1 MKVMITGITG
11 VIGSAVADLIEN
23 DHEVFGVD
31 IRKSE
36 RANTTQM
43 DLADSVDEVA
53 KIFEGM
59 DVVIHLA
66 ADPRHDPW
74 IGWKELMRPNV
85 ISTTNVYD
93 AAHKSGIRRFIFGSS
108 MRVVAGYEFDEP
120 YASIINGKYDGID
133 KGSIKLIKGLGQDNR
148 PNNEYATS
156 KILGESLG
164 SYFSEFEGMEVL
176 VVRIG
181 SLKHGSDKPG
191 HDSRSW
197 VAYMSLRDIAGFFRA
212 CIEKKE
218 VGYDILYAAS
228 DNDWKVYDTP
238 YAYKYL
244 NFQPL
249 DNAENFRG

>member
-11 VIGSAVADLIEN
+11 VIGTSVADLIED

-85 ISTTNVYD
+85 ITTTNVYD
-93 AAHKSGIRRFIFGSS
+93 AAHKF
-108 MRVVAGYEFDEP
+108 
-120 YASIINGKYDGID
+120 
-133 KGSIKLIKGLGQDNR
+133 
-148 PNNEYATS
+148 
-156 KILGESLG
+156 
-164 SYFSEFEGMEVL
+164 
-176 VVRIG
+176 
-181 SLKHGSDKPG
+181 
-191 HDSRSW
+191 
-197 VAYMSLRDIAGFFRA
+197 
-212 CIEKKE
+212 
-218 VGYDILYAAS
+218 
-228 DNDWKVYDTP
+228 
-238 YAYKYL
+238 
-244 NFQPL
+244 
-249 DNAENFRG
+249 